1 MPRIFN
7 DVKNANPG
15 KSVFDL
21 SYSKL
26 FTCDMG
32 QLIPVVCD
40 EMVPGDTFDMGAE
53 IIVRFQ
59 PLVAPILHQ
68 SMCMCIPFSSHTDC
82 CGTNGKI
89 LSREVYRAI

>member
-1 MPRIFN
+1 MSRIFN
-7 DVKNANPG
+7 DVKQANPG

-26 FTCDMG
+26 LTCDMG

-59 PLVAPILHQ
+59 PLVAPILHPINVYVHSFFVPYRLLWDQ
-68 SMCMCIPFSSHTDC
+68 WEDFITR
-82 CGTNGKI
+82 G
-89 LSREVYRAI
+89 LS